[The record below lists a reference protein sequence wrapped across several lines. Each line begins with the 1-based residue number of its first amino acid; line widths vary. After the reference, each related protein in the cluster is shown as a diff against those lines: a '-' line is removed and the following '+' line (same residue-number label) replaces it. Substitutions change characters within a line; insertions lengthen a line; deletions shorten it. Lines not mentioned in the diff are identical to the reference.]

1 MTAVALQPGYVS
13 TDMNGGKGPVSPSE
27 SAHGLRKV
35 LSGDMTGIGGQFVDY
50 TGKVLSW
57 Q

>member
-1 MTAVALQPGYVS
+1 MTAVALQPGYV

-50 TGKVLSW
+50 TGKVLD
-57 Q
+57 